1 MITGYNRII
10 TVSELNGAIKEILE
24 NSGAFSYLKVK
35 GEVSNFKIS
44 SIGMAFFTLSD
55 NESSINCVIFQDYLK
70 RLPFNI
76 ENGEMILVNGSIG
89 VFKNRG
95 SYNLKVFSVE
105 KEGLGDALIRLEE
118 LKKKLYSEG
127 FFLEE
132 NKRPINRYP
141 SKIGIIS
148 APNSAA
154 LKDMTYNLHRRYPLA
169 DLYIFLATVQGNDAP
184 KSIIEAYKKTLDY
197 NLDTLIIGRGGGSS
211 EDLSAFNDESLI
223 RQLATCPCPIISA
236 VGHEIDTTL
245 IDLLADKRAST
256 PTGACELATVDI
268 EDIML
273 KLASFSLSSKEIILK
288 RVNNRKDNLDRL
300 NSSLNESLLNNINS
314 LEKLIKIKNEHL
326 ESINPKNILS
336 RGYTIT
342 TDQNNKIIKNI
353 NKININDKIITIT
366 NEGNIISKVE
376 EIK

>member
-1 MITGYNRII
+1 MITGYNKII

-118 LKKKLYSEG
+118 LKKKLYNEG

>member
-1 MITGYNRII
+1 MIASYNRII

-70 RLPFNI
+70 RLPFKI

-118 LKKKLYSEG
+118 LKKKLYAEG

-184 KSIIEAYKKTLDY
+184 KSLIEAYKKTLKY

-223 RQLATCPCPIISA
+223 RELATCPCPIISA

-273 KLASFSLSSKEIILK
+273 KLASFSLSSKEIIIK

-300 NSSLNESLLNNINS
+300 NGSLNESLLNNINS
-314 LEKLIKIKNEHL
+314 LEKLIKIKNQHL

-366 NEGNIISKVE
+366 NDGNIVSKVE
-376 EIK
+376 EIN